1 MEVGLSDNY
10 IGYSSCFYRRL
21 LAYNISKN
29 IIKGNIYKSVA
40 NSSDI
45 SEKTVQKSRLY
56 KKKMPF
62 VRIAKINMSSYKK
75 KNILSVLV
83 IVLAFTA
90 ITLFRVFSVYLFGYE
105 ENVGYEYKITMNI
118 QMLNP

>member
-10 IGYSSCFYRRL
+10 IGYSSCFIVGL

-45 SEKTVQKSRLY
+45 SEKQYRKAGFIR
-56 KKKMPF
+56 
-62 VRIAKINMSSYKK
+62 
-75 KNILSVLV
+75 KN
-83 IVLAFTA
+83 A
-90 ITLFRVFSVYLFGYE
+90 IRTDSK
-105 ENVGYEYKITMNI
+105 N
-118 QMLNP
+118 

>member
-1 MEVGLSDNY
+1 
-10 IGYSSCFYRRL
+10 
-21 LAYNISKN
+21 
-29 IIKGNIYKSVA
+29 
-40 NSSDI
+40 
-45 SEKTVQKSRLY
+45 
-56 KKKMPF
+56 MPF

-105 ENVGYEYKITMNI
+105 ENVGYEYKINYEYSDVESIIYGSDEIQKMYDDMVAQPSLFDICPVYYSNVIVEVDKKDISENI
-118 QMLNP
+118 KSIIQNCQMKII